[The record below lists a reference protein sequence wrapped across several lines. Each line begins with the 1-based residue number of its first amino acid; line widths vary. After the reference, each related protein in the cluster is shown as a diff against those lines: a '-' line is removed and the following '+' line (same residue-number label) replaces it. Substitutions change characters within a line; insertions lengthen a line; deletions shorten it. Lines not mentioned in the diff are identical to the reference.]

1 MGNQIFDRRKNTLA
15 ILIVFLVVISMTST
29 VVSATEGM
37 QQQHRME
44 HNLGEHSMERY
55 QGEHHFNNW
64 HEHRHHHLH
73 DHYYGGV
80 TIRTMN
86 GCIIPPL

>member
-1 MGNQIFDRRKNTLA
+1 MGNQIFDRRKNILA

-44 HNLGEHSMERY
+44 HNLG
-55 QGEHHFNNW
+55 
-64 HEHRHHHLH
+64 
-73 DHYYGGV
+73 
-80 TIRTMN
+80 
-86 GCIIPPL
+86 

>member
-1 MGNQIFDRRKNTLA
+1 
-15 ILIVFLVVISMTST
+15 
-29 VVSATEGM
+29 
-37 QQQHRME
+37 
-44 HNLGEHSMERY
+44 MERY

-80 TIRTMN
+80 YYPDYEWVYNPTTLMWNWIYVPVVIEQQPIEVVTTPEQV
-86 GCIIPPL
+86 GYFDDDTD